1 MRSLLNLSVA
11 IVLSAF
17 AAASA
22 TADDS
27 PSATVV
33 GMVSVTAAD
42 GGAFPGEG
50 ARVTLTCPADGT
62 IKVEVAD
69 DHGSFRFL
77 NVPVD
82 SCSIEADVQGFEAQP
97 VSVVTDAG
105 QVAASDLH
113 LGVAPVRVGVN
124 VAGAPFQEPTLRR
137 GSCRSETGPRT
148 SAKRCQR

>member
-22 TADDS
+22 NAGDS
-27 PSATVV
+27 LSATIV
-33 GMVSVTAAD
+33 GMVSLTAAD

-62 IKVEVAD
+62 IKVDVAD

-82 SCSIEADVQGFEAQP
+82 SCSIRADVQGFAAQP
-97 VSVVTDAG
+97 VSVVTAAG
-105 QVAASDLH
+105 QVGSSDLH
-113 LGVAPVRVGVN
+113 LEVAPVRVGVN
-124 VAGAPFQEPTLRR
+124 VAGATFQSHRCHREE
-137 GSCRSETGPRT
+137 GRT
-148 SAKRCQR
+148 CYVTAND